1 MWVLGVH
8 AAARRIYRATSGR
21 RAAEGKAELNRFY
34 SSLLPTDVLVFDI
47 GANTGQYAEALES
60 AGARVIAVEPN
71 PDCVRHIELS
81 YASRRIQAIQAAV
94 GGRNGLA
101 EIKISDERDDV
112 STLSVAWM
120 ATLKSQHDE
129 YLNLWNRVI
138 VVPMFTLDTLIEHYG
153 VPHYIKIDVEGF
165 EEAALDGLSVQPH
178 LLSFEFNLASLKSA
192 IACLDKR
199 IISGNSTFNFV
210 WGAKPGEFQLSNW
223 LGLVEFKD
231 KLNSL
236 ESSLGASDKHGDI
249 FVKRLE

>member
-71 PDCVRHIELS
+71 SDCVRHIELS
-81 YASRRIQAIQAAV
+81 YASRRIQVIQAAV

-120 ATLKSQHDE
+120 TTLKSHHDN
-129 YLNLWNRVI
+129 YLNLWNRVN
-138 VVPMFTLDTLIEHYG
+138 VVPMVTLDALIEHYG
-153 VPHYIKIDVEGF
+153 LPHYIKIDVEGF
-165 EEAALDGLSVQPH
+165 EEAVLDGLSVQPH
-178 LLSFEFNLASLKSA
+178 LLSFEFNLAWLKIA
-192 IACLDKR
+192 LACLDKL
-199 IISGNSTFNFV
+199 IFSGNSSFNFV
-210 WGAKPGEFQLSNW
+210 WGTSPGEFQLSNW
-223 LGLVEFKD
+223 LSLKEFKE
-231 KLNSL
+231 KVISL
-236 ESSLGASDKHGDI
+236 ESSPGARDRHGDI
-249 FVKRLE
+249 FIRRLE